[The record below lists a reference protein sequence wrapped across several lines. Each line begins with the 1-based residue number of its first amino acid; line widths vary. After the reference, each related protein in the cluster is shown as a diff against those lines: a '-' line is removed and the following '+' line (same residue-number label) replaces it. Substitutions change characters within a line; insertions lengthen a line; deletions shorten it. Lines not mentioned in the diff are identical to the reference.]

1 VVQKATAP
9 ARHRRLSAHTTQLS
23 SCPEERQKSHEC
35 STPSAVS
42 AATTAKGV
50 GKRRHKW
57 ISDTMWQAADTGAT
71 TAGKKRGPL
80 GLRLTPLDL
89 VHSNYNFS
97 SSSDETVSA
106 PPSTDRR
113 SVPSARSVKA
123 FWRVVPASRTASTGS
138 AASPLPKCAQQYESL
153 KSLEQQVQL
162 KAKRSPTLAPRTF
175 AWSDDE
181 SEMDSDDDCDT
192 PQSLVATAHGCS
204 LHSPSSLLSGEL
216 PFVQGLLFAES
227 LRDAV
232 SNGDHMGMATPQAH
246 GSPR

>member
-1 VVQKATAP
+1 MVREAMAP
-9 ARHRRLSAHTTQLS
+9 ARHQQPSAPSPQQPS
-23 SCPEERQKSHEC
+23 RPELGQKSHEC
-35 STPSAVS
+35 STPSVVS

-71 TAGKKRGPL
+71 TAGKKRSPL

-113 SVPSARSVKA
+113 SVPSARSTKA

-162 KAKRSPTLAPRTF
+162 KAKRGPTLAPQTF

-181 SEMDSDDDCDT
+181 SDMDSDDDCDT

-227 LRDAV
+227 LSDAV
-232 SNGDHMGMATPQAH
+232 NNGDPLGMATPQAH